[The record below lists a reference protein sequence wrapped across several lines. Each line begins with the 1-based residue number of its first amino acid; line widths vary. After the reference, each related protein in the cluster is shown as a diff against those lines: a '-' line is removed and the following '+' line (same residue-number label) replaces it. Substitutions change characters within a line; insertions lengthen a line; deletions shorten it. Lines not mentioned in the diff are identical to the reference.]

1 MKKQQQ
7 LVGKEEALFHFSFS
21 PSGSATASA
30 CQAQGVHATD
40 LAKARAEQVFEGHAR
55 GFGDSLQLRH
65 VKRVSE
71 HVDTTKCTAPIRR
84 EKWGL
89 CRCKLLTYSSLTSM
103 KLTTHQDQ
111 FFLRIKAYISS
122 IFLTRT
128 CLSRAHGSFRK
139 AVFHLPLPPNVSAI
153 SPSTFA
159 TRNSV
164 N

>member
-84 EKWGL
+84 EKWGFVGANY
-89 CRCKLLTYSSLTSM
+89 LLIA
-103 KLTTHQDQ
+103 H
-111 FFLRIKAYISS
+111 LRQ
-122 IFLTRT
+122 
-128 CLSRAHGSFRK
+128 
-139 AVFHLPLPPNVSAI
+139 
-153 SPSTFA
+153 
-159 TRNSV
+159 
-164 N
+164 